1 MKNFKDLLSEVAQP
15 KSPEERAFKDQHKIE
30 LIKHPVAPD
39 FVHTGEIPGK
49 TKKERLADVKAGED
63 EKKYDGGAAAKAKP
77 FKMPRNIDESEESG
91 IDRFSDR
98 EVKMAIGI
106 ASDKRYAGG
115 NMTGAVAAINK
126 LAKGLSRH
134 PQVAAVLQRQN
145 ESKESISF
153 KSLMSKI
160 SHSED
165 LLESPQEEVSMMM
178 KQLNFI
184 CYASEEIQEYLEID
198 GLDPEEWWQSKLAQ
212 VFSQVKSLYAYAKG
226 NEITN
231 KAIDLDKDDVEGDDD
246 DVMDTDLEAGY
257 INSGMYEEVEEFSQ
271 ITEKF
276 DLSESKIDVDF
287 VGSDS
292 QKASQEKRFNVKIS
306 MHGDGQAFVSG
317 EPRDVWKFAV
327 SHYGDAD
334 DAADVHKGLAKSVG
348 VKTESLE
355 KKSSLIEANFKPG
368 NIRLKNGQSVKL
380 DFNDVKA
387 LNAMMKGL
395 NPKNRKEMETNM
407 MKDKKG
413 FGEILKFATQAGV

>member
-39 FVHTGEIPGK
+39 FVHTGEIPGV
-49 TKKERLADVKAGED
+49 TKKKRPADQDGD
-63 EKKYDGGAAAKAKP
+63 DNYDQAYDKAKKKKA
-77 FKMPRNIDESEESG
+77 FKLPRNIDESEESG
-91 IDRFSDR
+91 IERFSDR

-115 NMTGAVAAINK
+115 NYSGAVEAINK

-134 PQVAAVLQRQN
+134 PQVAAVLKRQN
-145 ESKESISF
+145 ESNTISF
-153 KSLMSKI
+153 KSLMSKV

-184 CYASEEIQEYLEID
+184 VYASEEIQEYLEID

-231 KAIDLDKDDVEGDDD
+231 KAIDLDKGDDDLEGDDD
-246 DVMDTDLEAGY
+246 AVDVELEAGY
-257 INSGMYEEVEEFSQ
+257 INSGMYEEVDGLNQ

-276 DLSESKIDVDF
+276 DLSESKIDVDYI
-287 VGSDS
+287 GSDS
-292 QKASQEKRFNVKIS
+292 QKASHEKRFNVKIS
-306 MHGDGQAFVSG
+306 MHGTGEAYVSG
-317 EPRDVWKFAV
+317 EPKDVWKFALD
-327 SHYGDAD
+327 HYGDAE
-334 DAADVHKGLAKSVG
+334 DAADIHPALAKSVG
-348 VKTESLE
+348 VVSESLE
-355 KKSSLIEANFKPG
+355 KKSFLDEANFKPG

-380 DFNDVKA
+380 DFKDVKA

-395 NPKNRKEMETNM
+395 NPKNRKEMETSM
-407 MKDKKG
+407 MKDQKG
-413 FGEILKFATQAGV
+413 FGDILKFATQAGV

>member
-380 DFNDVKA
+380 DFKDVKA